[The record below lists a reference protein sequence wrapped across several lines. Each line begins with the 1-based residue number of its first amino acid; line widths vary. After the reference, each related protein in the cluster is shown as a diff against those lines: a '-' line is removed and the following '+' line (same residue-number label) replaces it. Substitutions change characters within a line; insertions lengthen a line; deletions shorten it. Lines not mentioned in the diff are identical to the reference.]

1 MSAYFYLWILLI
13 DIYKVVEYNHYQDK
27 SQAEV

>member
-1 MSAYFYLWILLI
+1 MSAYFYLWIILI

-27 SQAEV
+27 SQAGV